1 MSGDFKHI
9 VLVLT
14 IQRRVDSI
22 LGLLGCPPCSFR
34 AGSKSRNLWIFVVPW
49 VPWGWLGPL
58 PSTSSTVVAVVHI
71 PRELQPFLAM
81 ERRARTASA
90 QASSSP
96 LDDAESVRRMI
107 AAAEID
113 TDSDQDS
120 GLLGPM
126 MLDCVGAAR
135 GGLLANVGSP
145 TEARN
150 RVVVS
155 E

>member
-1 MSGDFKHI
+1 MLFRSVPTLLAGATVH
-9 VLVLT
+9 
-14 IQRRVDSI
+14 
-22 LGLLGCPPCSFR
+22 GLS
-34 AGSKSRNLWIFVVPW
+34 
-49 VPWGWLGPL
+49 
-58 PSTSSTVVAVVHI
+58 
-71 PRELQPFLAM
+71 
-81 ERRARTASA
+81 
-90 QASSSP
+90 
-96 LDDAESVRRMI
+96 DDADFVRRMI

-135 GGLLANVGSP
+135 DELLANVGSP